1 MTDTDTKRVVGD
13 GSELGIVFWDRRNW
27 TRYVN
32 VNAVAIPFHN
42 PPPTALSTPSFLL
55 STIYFCGGTM
65 TEQRR
70 NNNSHHAASKRY
82 T

>member
-42 PPPTALSTPSFLL
+42 PPPHRPVNAIIFVVDNLFLWWDNDRA
-55 STIYFCGGTM
+55 
-65 TEQRR
+65 EE
-70 NNNSHHAASKRY
+70 K
-82 T
+82 